1 MKRNWL
7 VYLVIFSLALNLG
20 TIGVMAYLHYQYRAE
35 EITPMKPPPP
45 SLGQVFRE
53 LNLDRNQK
61 QTLGQLFPEHRREV
75 EKLRRELAQK
85 RLNLF
90 EMLRVSEPSPE
101 MIAAKIKEINTIQC
115 NLENEQARFLL
126 ALKTSLRPEQ
136 QEKLLA
142 VIGQRLIPRLGRMGL
157 QCPPKYK
164 PWLKGHRPG
173 PGFHRGP
180 PGGRPPG
187 PPPDEGPDC
196 DTPLESGGPG

>member
-7 VYLVIFSLALNLG
+7 AYLVIFSLALNLG
-20 TIGVMAYLHYQYRAE
+20 TISVMAYLHYQNKKE
-35 EITPMKPPPP
+35 EMPPLKKRPP

-53 LNLDRNQK
+53 LHLDRNQK
-61 QTLGQLFPEHRREV
+61 QALGQLFPEHRREV

-90 EMLRVSEPSPE
+90 EMLRASEPSPE
-101 MIAAKIKEINTIQC
+101 MITAMIKEINTIQC
-115 NLENEQARFLL
+115 KLENELARFLL
-126 ALKTSLRPEQ
+126 ALKKSLRPEQ

-157 QCPPKYK
+157 QCPPNYR

-180 PGGRPPG
+180 PGGRPPC
-187 PPPDEGPDC
+187 PSPCEGPGGE
-196 DTPLESGGPG
+196 TPLESGGPG